1 DPVLSGKRLLVL
13 VMMLVGAAG
22 LARQFTLDALMRVV
36 AICTALHLALGVGT
50 ELWLGTFA
58 PLRTGYRFAGT
69 LHPNQQGINCALLAL
84 SAVYLGRV
92 GRTRAGRLTA
102 SAALTLAMGFLL
114 LTRSR
119 TSLAAAG
126 IALLLF

>member
-1 DPVLSGKRLLVL
+1 
-13 VMMLVGAAG
+13 
-22 LARQFTLDALMRVV
+22 
-36 AICTALHLALGVGT
+36 
-50 ELWLGTFA
+50 LGTFA

-126 IALLLF
+126 IALLLFLALDAPPLRRVAMTAGVTAGVALLLLLQANGLFSSAG